1 MDSNSK
7 NFNKLYKSIT
17 EGKFSEEELI
27 RDWTLSA
34 QDKSLLSKFRK
45 NNRQNIAIQICAVRL
60 YGQLLNNYGDLSP
73 RIINY
78 INKQL
83 ELPPTLY
90 ATIPT
95 REATY
100 LEHRK
105 HVLNYLGFK
114 TFNDDVKRKLEK
126 WIINQIHKGIPL
138 TDELLPKAEQFLFSE
153 KIILPGA
160 TRLRRLINS
169 ICSQHQQDIFDK
181 TYAKLTPKLRQSIDS
196 LLVLKR
202 SGDKS
207 QFSVLK
213 EYPPAATITALQ
225 TYIKRYHLLE
235 EMGLDEIDISHLE
248 TEFQK
253 YLFKS
258 GKYYDASDIKRF
270 RVQKQYTIMVA
281 FLHETRRI
289 ILDYVLEMHEQYISN
304 ICREVKNAYEG
315 KHREYRKKYDS
326 AIHNMATAVDIILN
340 ADTNVPIYPNDIYKK
355 VGGKKKLQESR
366 EDIKICQR
374 FSKYGYANLLVNRY
388 NSMRKYFAEFIKLPF
403 AAQKGSEN
411 LLDAIYIIRKLDNG
425 EFKKLPAKLPT
436 TFIDK
441 RLIKGLHNKD
451 GQIKRSIWELGV
463 AIAMKDALK
472 SRDLYIPES
481 KKYVSFW
488 DLIYSEPRW
497 LKERPQAYEILKLKE
512 DPYEAAADLRDKFH
526 KTAILAKKNFA
537 LDNFSSIQNNKLK
550 LRKSDKL
557 EESDEVK
564 RLHKVLKSSL
574 PKIRIEQLL
583 LEVDQVTKFSRHF
596 TPIHGQKS
604 LPKHFYK
611 TLLASIISQ
620 ATNIGVA
627 AMHDCTTNITID
639 MMRHVIRTCI
649 REETIKNANTEIVNH
664 HAQLP
669 LSLIHGSGELSS
681 SDGQRFGISAS
692 SLLASFYPRYF
703 GYYEKAIGVYT
714 HVSDQYSVFG
724 TKVISCSPRE
734 ALFVLD
740 ALLENDTILKI
751 REHTT
756 DTAGYTE
763 HIFALCFLLGF
774 YFMPRIKD
782 LKDQQLYRI
791 DRNTDYGELDTLLTK
806 TASIDLVTEQWD
818 QMVRI
823 TASLKNRLAP
833 ANEIIRRLIKGSP
846 SDRLS
851 KAFTNLGR
859 IIKTDYI
866 LRYITDSEL
875 RHRVQ
880 RQLNKGEHRHG
891 LSRWM
896 FFANQGEF
904 QTGDYEE
911 IMNKASCLSLVSNAV
926 LYWNTIH
933 IAKIIDQLRAQ
944 GEYVSDEAL
953 SHISLLLYK
962 HVIPMGTYFVNNPG
976 LFEAAFMPKPTVWMP
991 N

>member
-1 MDSNSK
+1 MKRNNK
-7 NFNKLYKSIT
+7 NFNKLYKS
-17 EGKFSEEELI
+17 GADDKFSEEELI

-34 QDKSLLSKFRK
+34 QDRQMLSKFRR

-60 YGQLLNNYGDLSP
+60 YGRVLNNYADLSP

-78 INKQL
+78 INRQID
-83 ELPPTLY
+83 LPPTLY
-90 ATIPT
+90 VTMPT

-105 HVLNYLGFK
+105 HVLNYLGFMV
-114 TFNDDVKRKLEK
+114 FNDEIKHKLEK
-126 WIINQIHKGIPL
+126 WIVTQINKGIPL
-138 TDELLPKAEQFLFSE
+138 TDELLPKAEQFLLAK
-153 KIILPGA
+153 KIILPGT

-169 ICSQHQQDIFDK
+169 ICSNYQQDIFDQIY
-181 TYAKLTPKLRQSIDS
+181 TKLTPKLKQSIDE

-207 QFSVLK
+207 QFNIFK
-213 EYPPAATITALQ
+213 EYPPSATITSLQ
-225 TYIKRYHLLE
+225 TYLKRYQQLE
-235 EMGLDEIDISHLE
+235 EMGLDEVDISNLE
-248 TEFQK
+248 IEFQQ

-270 RVQKQYTIMVA
+270 RAQKQYTIMIA
-281 FLHETRRI
+281 FLYETRKI
-289 ILDYVLEMHEQYISN
+289 ILDYVLEMHEQYIAN
-304 ICREVKNAYEG
+304 ICREVKNTYENR
-315 KHREYRKKYDS
+315 HREYRRKYDC
-326 AIHNMATAVDIILN
+326 AIDSMATAVDSILDIDIN
-340 ADTNVPIYPNDIYKK
+340 TPIYPRDVYKR
-355 VGGKKKLQESR
+355 VGGKKKLQTSR
-366 EDIKICQR
+366 EDVRIYQR
-374 FSKYGYANLLVNRY
+374 FSKCGYATLLQNRY
-388 NSMRKYFAEFIKLPF
+388 NSMRKYFVDFIKLPF

-411 LLDAIYIIRKLDNG
+411 LLKAINIIRKLDNG
-425 EFKKLPAKLPT
+425 ELKKLPAKPPT
-436 TFIDK
+436 AFIDK
-441 RLIKGLHNKD
+441 QLAKGLYDKD

-488 DLIYSEPRW
+488 DLIYSEPKW
-497 LKERPQAYEILKLKE
+497 LKERQQAYKSLNLKE
-512 DPYEAAADLRDKFH
+512 NPYEVAEDVRNKFH
-526 KTAILAKKNFA
+526 NTATTAKKRFA
-537 LDNFSSIQNNKLK
+537 LDDFASIQNNKLK

-564 RLHKVLKSSL
+564 RLHKVLESSL

-583 LEVDQVTKFSRHF
+583 LEVDQMTKFSRHF
-596 TPIHGQKS
+596 TPIHSQKS
-604 LPKHFYK
+604 LPKNFYK

-627 AMHDCTTNITID
+627 AMHDCTTDITID
-639 MMRHVIRTCI
+639 MMRYVIRTCI

-763 HIFALCFLLGF
+763 HIFALCFLLG
-774 YFMPRIKD
+774 YEFMPRIKD
-782 LKDQQLYRI
+782 LKDQQLYKI
-791 DRNTDYGELDTLLTK
+791 NRNTSYGDLDALLTK
-806 TASIDLVTEQWD
+806 TASLDLVMEQWD

-823 TASLKNRLAP
+823 VASLKNRLVP

-866 LRYITDSEL
+866 LRYLTDPEL
-875 RHRVQ
+875 RRKVQ

-933 IAKIIDQLRAQ
+933 IAKIIDQLQIQ
-944 GEYVSDEAL
+944 GENISNEAL
-953 SHISLLLYK
+953 SHTSLLLYK

-976 LFEAAFMPKPTVWMP
+976 LFEAAFMSKPTVLTP